1 MTTLETS
8 VGTAVPAAHTVTGAV
23 TGTVSDPTE
32 EAISRHA
39 WAVLAVSAAAVYV
52 VFLDATIVNIAFP
65 AISADFSD
73 VTRSGLS
80 WVLNAYAVVFGA
92 LLVTA
97 GRLADDHGRKRVFL
111 AGLGVF
117 ALGSVLCGFAPSAAT
132 LIAARVVQGV
142 GGALLVPASLALLLP
157 EFPLSKRATAV
168 GMWAACGAIA
178 SATGPSIGALLIEGP
193 GWRWVFFVNLPFCLA
208 AVWFGRTVLV
218 ESKGD
223 AKGRVDVL
231 GVLLVTAV
239 FGLLSLG
246 LVQGGEWGW
255 SSYRTVGVFVNAAV
269 LAPVLVLRSLH
280 HAHPAMPVRL
290 FRVPMFSVATG
301 ATLLYG
307 AAFFGQILISVLFL
321 TGVWEY
327 SILRTALAI
336 LPGPLMA
343 AFSAPIA
350 GKLADRHGDRS
361 VVVPGA
367 AFFAVGALL
376 MATAMPGAP
385 AYLTNFLPLQLL
397 LGVSIGTT
405 MSTLGAAASQALPP
419 TQFGAGSAVSSA
431 ARQLGAVLGV
441 ALVIA
446 VLGTPSAGEALRAFH
461 HAWLTTAVLAA
472 ASTLVSLGLPTRT
485 RA

>member
-1 MTTLETS
+1 MTTLDAVVDT
-8 VGTAVPAAHTVTGAV
+8 TALPG
-23 TGTVSDPTE
+23 E

-111 AGLGVF
+111 AGLAVF
-117 ALGSVLCGFAPSAAT
+117 ALASVLCGLAPSAAT

-178 SATGPSIGALLIEGP
+178 SATGPSIGAVLIDGP

-208 AVWFGRTVLV
+208 AIWFGRRVLI

-223 AKGRVDVL
+223 ARGRVDAL

-255 SSYRTVGVFVNAAV
+255 SSYRTVGVFANAAL
-269 LAPVLVLRSLH
+269 LAPVLILRSLH
-280 HAHPAMPVRL
+280 HEHPAMPVRL
-290 FRVPMFSVATG
+290 FQVPTFSFATS
-301 ATLLYG
+301 ATLFYG
-307 AAFFGQILISVLFL
+307 GAFYGQILVNVLFL
-321 TGVWEY
+321 NGVWDY
-327 SILRTALAI
+327 SILRTAFAI

-343 AFSAPIA
+343 AVAAPIA
-350 GKLADRHGDRS
+350 GKLADRHGYRW

-367 AFFAVGALL
+367 ALFATGALVT
-376 MATAMPGAP
+376 AAAMPGHP
-385 AYLTNFLPLQLL
+385 SYLLHFLPVQLL
-397 LGVSIGTT
+397 IGISIGTT

-419 TQFGAGSAVSSA
+419 AQFGAGSAVSSA

-441 ALVIA
+441 AIVIA
-446 VLGTPSAGEALRAFH
+446 VLGTPAPAEALAAFH
-461 HAWLTTAVLAA
+461 HAWATTGVLALG
-472 ASTLVSLGLPTRT
+472 TLVLSFGLPSRT
-485 RA
+485 KP

>member
-1 MTTLETS
+1 MTTLE
-8 VGTAVPAAHTVTGAV
+8 VAPVAIPAQPAAPA
-23 TGTVSDPTE
+23 E
-32 EAISRHA
+32 ESISRHA

-111 AGLGVF
+111 VGLGVF
-117 ALGSVLCGFAPSAAT
+117 AVGSALCGLAPSAQT
-132 LIAARVVQGV
+132 LIAARVLQGV

-178 SATGPSIGALLIEGP
+178 SATGPSIGAALIEGP
-193 GWRWVFFVNLPFCLA
+193 GWRWVFFVNLPFCLVA
-208 AVWFGRTVLV
+208 AWYGRRVLV
-218 ESKGD
+218 ESRGD
-223 AKGRVDVL
+223 ARGRVDVL
-231 GVLLVTAV
+231 GVVLVTAV

-246 LVQGGEWGW
+246 LVQGEDWGRT
-255 SSYRTVGVFVNAAV
+255 SYRTLGVFLNAAV

-280 HAHPAMPVRL
+280 HPHPAMPVRL
-290 FRVPMFSVATG
+290 FRVPTFSWATG
-301 ATLLYG
+301 GTLLYG
-307 AAFFGQILISVLFL
+307 AAFFGQILVNVLFL
-321 TGVWEY
+321 TGVWHY

-343 AFSAPIA
+343 AVAAPIT
-350 GKLADRHGDRS
+350 GKLADRYGYRW

-367 AFFAVGALL
+367 TLFALGALL
-376 MATAMPGAP
+376 MAVAMPAAP
-385 AYLTNFLPLQLL
+385 AYLTHFLPAQLL
-397 LGVSIGTT
+397 VGISIGST

-419 TQFGAGSAVSSA
+419 AQFGAGSAVSSA

-441 ALVIA
+441 AIVVA
-446 VLGTPSAGEALRAFH
+446 VLGAAAPGDVLGSFQAS
-461 HAWLTTAVLAA
+461 WLTTGLLALGTAVLA
-472 ASTLVSLGLPTRT
+472 LGLPS
-485 RA
+485 RARA

>member
-1 MTTLETS
+1 MTTIQ
-8 VGTAVPAAHTVTGAV
+8 VTAPAVIPAKPA
-23 TGTVSDPTE
+23 PAE

-65 AISADFSD
+65 AISRSFSD
-73 VTRSGLS
+73 VSRSGLS

-111 AGLGVF
+111 LGLGVF
-117 ALGSVLCGFAPSAAT
+117 GIASALCGVAPSAGA

-178 SATGPSIGALLIEGP
+178 SATGPSLGAALIEGP
-193 GWRWVFFVNLPFCLA
+193 GWRWVFFVNLPFCLVA
-208 AVWFGRTVLV
+208 AWFGRSVLV
-218 ESKGD
+218 ESRAGGR
-223 AKGRVDVL
+223 GRVDLL

-246 LVQGGEWGW
+246 LVQGGAWGW
-255 SSYRTVGVFVNAAV
+255 SSYRTVGVFVNAA
-269 LAPVLVLRSLH
+269 LLTPVLVLRSAH
-280 HAHPAMPVRL
+280 HDHPALPVRL
-290 FRVPMFSVATG
+290 FRVPMFSWATSG
-301 ATLLYG
+301 TLLYG
-307 AAFFGQILISVLFL
+307 AAFYGQILVNVLFL
-321 TGVWEY
+321 TGVWQY

-336 LPGPLMA
+336 LPGPLLA
-343 AFSAPIA
+343 AVSAPIA
-350 GKLADRHGDRS
+350 GRLADRHGYRW

-367 AFFAVGALL
+367 AFFGIGALL
-376 MATAMPGAP
+376 MAAGMPGHP
-385 AYLTNFLPLQLL
+385 AYLSHFLPVQLL

-419 TQFGAGSAVSSA
+419 SQFGAGSAVSSA

-441 ALVIA
+441 AVVIA
-446 VLGTPSAGEALRAFH
+446 VLGTPAPAEALLAYH
-461 HAWLTTAVLAA
+461 HAWATTAALAA
-472 ASTLVSLGLPTRT
+472 GTMLLSLGLPS
-485 RA
+485 RARAGGR

>member
-1 MTTLETS
+1 MTTLD
-8 VGTAVPAAHTVTGAV
+8 TAVRA
-23 TGTVSDPTE
+23 
-32 EAISRHA
+32 EAILVPRTHDDAISAHA
-39 WAVLAVSAAAVYV
+39 WKVLAVSAAAVYV

-111 AGLGVF
+111 LGLGVF
-117 ALGSVLCGFAPSAAT
+117 ALGSALCGLAPSAVT
-132 LIAARVVQGV
+132 LIGARVVQGV

-208 AVWFGRTVLV
+208 AIWFGRKVLV
-218 ESKGD
+218 ESKGE
-223 AKGRVDVL
+223 ARGRVDVL
-231 GVLLVTAV
+231 GVVLVTAV

-255 SSYRTVGVFVNAAV
+255 SSYRTVGVFANAA
-269 LAPVLVLRSLH
+269 LLTPILVLRSLH
-280 HAHPAMPVRL
+280 HEHPAMPVRL

-307 AAFFGQILISVLFL
+307 AAFFGQILVSVLFL
-321 TGVWEY
+321 TGVWHY
-327 SILRTALAI
+327 SILRTAFAI
-336 LPGPLMA
+336 LIGPLMA
-343 AFSAPIA
+343 AVAAPVA
-350 GKLADRHGDRS
+350 GKLADGYGYRW

-367 AFFAVGALL
+367 AFFAAGALL
-376 MATAMPGAP
+376 MATQMPGAP
-385 AYLTNFLPLQLL
+385 AYLTHFLPVQLL
-397 LGVSIGTT
+397 IGISIGTT
-405 MSTLGAAASQALPP
+405 MSTLGAAASQALPSA
-419 TQFGAGSAVSSA
+419 QFGAGSAVSSA

-446 VLGTPSAGEALRAFH
+446 VLGTPAPAEALQAFH
-461 HAWLTTAVLAA
+461 HAWATTALLAA
-472 ASTLVSLGLPTRT
+472 GTALLSLGLPSRV
-485 RA
+485 RV